1 MKTIELLTSFETE
14 IAGIA
19 DSFPKDVL
27 NATDRTRLARI
38 KHPGARRQFMVGRA
52 LIREACQR
60 SGADFRLLDSEGEFP
75 THPDLSFNLSH
86 VERCIVLA
94 WTTNSELGVDVE
106 DFMRRS
112 DRELLM
118 RRQYNAP
125 ENEWISKSTSE
136 LEHRQRF
143 FTLWTIK
150 EAILKAERCG
160 LRIDTKAIRV
170 DLGAGTIGFPFE
182 NKWVIDYATLRE
194 FPIALAHVH
203 PGDQIS
209 LLVGEPGNW
218 VPQGVDWQR
227 LTPI

>member
-19 DSFPKDVL
+19 DSFPKDAL

-38 KHPGARRQFMVGRA
+38 KHPGARQQFMVGRA

-60 SGADFRLLDSEGEFP
+60 SGADFRLLDTEGEFP

-106 DFMRRS
+106 DYMRRS

-143 FTLWTIK
+143 FTLWTVK

-160 LRIDTKAIRV
+160 LRIDTKTIRV
-170 DLGAGTIGFPFE
+170 DFDAGTIGSPFE
-182 NKWVIDYATLRE
+182 NKWVIHYATLRE
-194 FPIALAHVH
+194 FPIALANVP
-203 PGDQIS
+203 PGGQIS
-209 LLVGEPGNW
+209 AFVGEPGNW
-218 VPQGVDWQR
+218 APQVVDWRR

>member
-1 MKTIELLTSFETE
+1 MKTIELLISFETE
-14 IAGIA
+14 IARIA
-19 DSFPKDVL
+19 DSFSKDDL
-27 NATDRTRLARI
+27 NTADSTRLARI
-38 KHPGARRQFMVGRA
+38 KHPGARQQFMVGRA
-52 LIREACQR
+52 LILEACQR
-60 SGADFRLLDSEGEFP
+60 SGADFRLLDAEGEFP

-94 WTTNSELGVDVE
+94 WTTDSELGVDVE

-160 LRIDTKAIRV
+160 LRIDTKTIRV
-170 DLGAGTIGFPFE
+170 DMDAGTIGSPFE
-182 NKWVIDYATLRE
+182 SKWVIDYTTLRE
-194 FPIALAHVH
+194 FPIALANVP
-203 PGDQIS
+203 PGEHIS
-209 LLVGEPGNW
+209 AFVGEPGNW
-218 VPQGVDWQR
+218 APQVMDWRR